1 MDRLK
6 EIKAPALV
14 IVGDQDHGTPP
25 EMAKLIHQNLPD
37 SEFLVIKDAAHIANI
52 EQEAIFNQAL
62 LGFLQRH

>member
-1 MDRLK
+1 M
-6 EIKAPALV
+6 

-25 EMAKLIHQNLPD
+25 EMAQLIHENLPG

>member
-1 MDRLK
+1 
-6 EIKAPALV
+6 LV

-25 EMAKLIHQNLPD
+25 EMAKLIHVNLPG